1 VTDTSERAERA
12 SHANGAGPGA
22 PASERVGG
30 SGGAKPPGSKD
41 DLLLVGRVARAHGNK
56 GQVIVNPDTDF
67 PDDRFAAGNTLV
79 VEHAGTS
86 TTRRIASV
94 RFQQGRPI
102 IAFDGIETMNEAEA
116 LAGAELK
123 VPASTLAPLPAGTF
137 YRHDLVG
144 CEVTDTAGGAI
155 GRVTGV
161 EGSMEQSRLVVAGKK
176 GELLIP
182 MVEGICVSVDTAA
195 RVIVVDPPEGLFE
208 L

>member
-1 VTDTSERAERA
+1 MA
-12 SHANGAGPGA
+12 
-22 PASERVGG
+22 
-30 SGGAKPPGSKD
+30 

-67 PDDRFAAGNTLV
+67 PRERFAEGNVLV
-79 VEHAGTS
+79 VEQAGQTVE
-86 TTRRIASV
+86 RRIESV

-102 IAFDGIETMNEAEA
+102 VKLAGVETMDDAEA

-123 VPASTLAPLPAGTF
+123 LPASALAALPANTY

-144 CEVTDTAGGAI
+144 CEVKDTRGHVL
-155 GRVTGV
+155 GRVTDV
-161 EGSMEQSRLVVAGKK
+161 EGPMERSRLVVESDR

-182 MVEGICVSVDTAA
+182 MVEGICVSVDPAA
-195 RVIVVDPPEGLFE
+195 KTIVVDPPEGLLE